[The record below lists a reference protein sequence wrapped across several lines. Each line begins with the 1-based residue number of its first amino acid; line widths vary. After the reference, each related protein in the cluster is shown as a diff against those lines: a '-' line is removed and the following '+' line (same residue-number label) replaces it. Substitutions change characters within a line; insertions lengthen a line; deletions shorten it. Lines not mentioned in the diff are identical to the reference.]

1 MRLEWTSSAWN
12 DYVWQD
18 HDRKIV
24 KRINLLIKDV
34 MREPSDG
41 SGTFFSLQEQSELK
55 ARIETK
61 LEAATQRAA
70 ALASYL

>member
-12 DYVWQD
+12 DYVWWQD

-34 MREPSDG
+34 MRESFDAIGKPE
-41 SGTFFSLQEQSELK
+41 LLK
-55 ARIETK
+55 AN
-61 LEAATQRAA
+61 L
-70 ALASYL
+70 SGYWS